1 MIIILM
7 QIFVKV
13 QGKTISIDVDP
24 SDTIDVIKRKIQ
36 EETGIS
42 RENIQLI
49 SYNKP
54 PPSSRPAFTTG
65 YVPGVGEV
73 RIYPSS
79 NS

>member
-24 SDTIDVIKRKIQ
+24 SDTIDVIKQKIQ

-54 PPSSRPAFTTG
+54 PPSSRPPLTTG
-65 YVPGVGEV
+65 YVPGIGQVKLF
-73 RIYPSS
+73 PSG

>member
-1 MIIILM
+1 M

-13 QGKTISIDVDP
+13 NNTTVSIEADP
-24 SDTIDVIKRKIQ
+24 SDTIDCIKEKVREK
-36 EETGIS
+36 TGIS
-42 RENIQLI
+42 SENIQLI
-49 SYNKP
+49 MCNKP
-54 PPSSRPAFTTG
+54 PPRPAFTTG